1 MNSLSWLHV
10 VWEKNFYSTGTLSLE
25 DRSMTIILLRMYAH
39 IDTGKRFNIL
49 KDRKDPM
56 VFATRSK
63 EHQLGYTGFSLD
75 DFNGVNRDKKCSFKT
90 RFGQVFNKQ
99 WTYTQ
104 FKNVFLIPISGIC
117 DALYQSKVPFSFISD
132 SLKRT
137 FVLTIVHINLGVT
150 TNLRNKGLSVS
161 QVEDWKVTIPS
172 FDLFPTI
179 PLTFDEVYWEA
190 YWGIV
195 NKPASVVRDVMIK
208 LERETREKEKMAM
221 NKQKLEQDVQK
232 QQEKLVLRK
241 KRRIIESPTQSPYP
255 KSTENTPEK
264 NNSLDNSEQPQY
276 MHNNLEEVRLKKR
289 KKSSNHPFHWHHPT
303 HLILPLLQ

>member
-1 MNSLSWLHV
+1 MVSIGTKNVPSKQGLGRFLINSGH
-10 VWEKNFYSTGTLSLE
+10 TLN
-25 DRSMTIILLRMYAH
+25 LRMFSWSQFLAFVMH
-39 IDTGKRFNIL
+39 CIKVRSHFPSSLIHL
-49 KDRKDPM
+49 K
-56 VFATRSK
+56 
-63 EHQLGYTGFSLD
+63 
-75 DFNGVNRDKKCSFKT
+75 
-90 RFGQVFNKQ
+90 
-99 WTYTQ
+99 
-104 FKNVFLIPISGIC
+104 
-117 DALYQSKVPFSFISD
+117 
-132 SLKRT
+132 T
-137 FVLTIVHINLGVT
+137 FFLTIVHINLGVT

-172 FDLFPTI
+172 FDLFPTV

-208 LERETREKEKMAM
+208 LERETWEKEMMAM
-221 NKQKLEQDVQK
+221 NKQKLEQDAQK

-241 KRRIIESPTQSPYP
+241 KRRIIESPTQSPLP

-289 KKSSNHPFHWHHPT
+289 KKLSNHPLHGHHPT
-303 HLILPLLQ
+303 HLILPLLL